1 MLFRTAVFLA
11 GLLGTVLSNDRP
23 PDPRNFQTFDTAQ
36 KRSGEN
42 MCPYIIKGSKKLPV
56 ICWMCHF
63 PHGMRPDNR
72 YVYDCCPGY
81 SKSDIIPN
89 QCVQRDSTWKDLI
102 RYLEDNGNSN
112 TARALKENTA
122 IQDLQA
128 EPSQKV
134 YTVFVPQND
143 EDIKNAELDYTG
155 RDNSA
160 RNLVAQGRHYSP
172 SFING
177 AKIPNENSVDLKI
190 TSYSSGLTFV
200 ECRMLMSADHE
211 TTNGLIHY
219 TDGALPATG
228 KYSTVMERLQDEPD
242 ISNFV
247 QALPPDTKYALSRR
261 DSRELYTVFAPTNS
275 AWKDALKGLGPGESV
290 ASLANHHVLN
300 KMICSGAII
309 QESGDVGPT
318 QADDYI
324 KLTLTSD
331 GNPAVLD
338 ACNQQIPFVKK
349 DLMSKT
355 GVVHVIERVA
365 TSLLPLSLSE
375 AINCIAEGPQHKL
388 SQSAREIKDCDLVT
402 NPKANVILIPDEEA
416 FKWLTSK
423 RNQLEEAKRMLSD
436 RRYKCQVYAHHMLT
450 DKMMKQPSNFNGFGQ
465 EYRFETDYRAPSGEH
480 PPVFSHYITGRD
492 GRRLSFNAAQTKN
505 RKPVIFR
512 DGVIYPVQ
520 KINFPPDKNMVQV
533 IENEPNMTR
542 VAEKIKSTGMQQEF
556 VKMGG
561 KTLFLAP
568 IDMGWKTRDLE
579 NGYTIDQTRK
589 LLQLHTIPHA
599 LFGGED
605 GFLRRASVQTV
616 DTLLPERGGGYV
628 KLTIKYQPDG
638 NALIGHPEI
647 SEDLWAMVLKWN
659 KVGTDGVVWVIDWPI
674 KCPYLAC

>member
-1 MLFRTAVFLA
+1 MLSWTAVFLA

-36 KRSGEN
+36 KRAGEN
-42 MCPYIIKGSKKLPV
+42 MCPYIVKGSKKLPV

-63 PHGMRPDNR
+63 PHGLRPDTR

-89 QCVQRDSTWKDLI
+89 QCVQRDPTWKDLLTF
-102 RYLEDNGNSN
+102 LEDNGNSN

-128 EPSQKV
+128 KPSQKV

-160 RNLVAQGRHYSP
+160 RTLVAQGRHYSP
-172 SFING
+172 SFVNG
-177 AKIPNENSVDLKI
+177 AKIPNENAVDLKI
-190 TSYSSGLTFV
+190 TSYSTGLTFV
-200 ECRMLMSADHE
+200 ECRMLMSTDHE

-228 KYSTVMERLQDEPD
+228 KYPSVMDRLQAEPD

-247 QALPPDTKYALSRR
+247 QALPPDTKNALSRR
-261 DSRELYTVFAPTNS
+261 DSRELYTVFAPTND
-275 AWKDALKGLGPGESV
+275 AWNDAVKRLGPGASV

-309 QESGDVGPT
+309 QESNDVGPT
-318 QADDYI
+318 QAADYI

-338 ACNQQIPFVKK
+338 ACSQQIPFLKK

-355 GVVHVIERVA
+355 GVVHIIERVA
-365 TSLLPLSLSE
+365 TSLLPLSLNE
-375 AINCIAEGPQHKL
+375 AINCIAQGPQHKL
-388 SQSAREIKDCDLVT
+388 LQSAREIKDCDVVKNT
-402 NPKANVILIPDEEA
+402 KANVILMPDEEA
-416 FKWLTSK
+416 FKWLTLK
-423 RNQLEEAKRMLSD
+423 RNQLEEAKRMLAD
-436 RRYKCQVYAHHMLT
+436 RKYKCQVYAHHMLT
-450 DKMMKQPSNFNGFGQ
+450 DKMMKQPFKFNGFGQ
-465 EYRFETDYRAPSGEH
+465 EYRFETDYRAPNGEH
-480 PPVFSHYITGRD
+480 PPVFSHYVTGRD
-492 GRRLSFNAAQTKN
+492 GRRLNFNAAQTRN
-505 RKPVIFR
+505 RKPMIFR

-520 KINFPPDKNMVQV
+520 KLNFPPDRNMIHV
-533 IENEPNMTR
+533 IENEPNLTK

-556 VKMGG
+556 AKMEG

-599 LFGGED
+599 LFGGEE

-628 KLTIKYQPDG
+628 KLTIKVQPDG
-638 NALIGHPEI
+638 NTLIGHPEI